1 MKKVVENITKEAA
14 VNLTEEFDRNF
25 QRKAFFDQKWPETKH
40 NYRRGSLMMRTGKL
54 RRSII
59 RNISGNE
66 ISWRSSV
73 PYASIHNE
81 GGEIEVTE
89 KMKKYFWAMYYKAA
103 GAISKT
109 SSGRVANTQRNKKL
123 SEEAERWK
131 YMALMKV
138 GTKMKIEERR
148 FIGWHPDVDR
158 AIHEVVSQ
166 NMIDYNEAL
175 KRKLKPKK

>member
-1 MKKVVENITKEAA
+1 MKKVVENIIKEVA

-66 ISWRSSV
+66 IRWRSSV

-89 KMKKYFWAMYYKAA
+89 KMKKFFWAMYYKSA

-109 SSGRVANTQRNKKL
+109 SSGRVANIQRNQKL
-123 SEEAERWK
+123 NEEAERWK